1 MWKGDYEFIIID
13 QNNFSKY
20 LELPEWILKKV
31 EKKEITLT
39 HLADIIRMGLLKQ
52 YGGIWVDATM
62 FFTKDVFKEFDHK
75 NLNSNYPQQYIENQ
89 YEFTKWT

>member
-1 MWKGDYEFIIID
+1 M
-13 QNNFSKY
+13 
-20 LELPEWILKKV
+20 
-31 EKKEITLT
+31 
-39 HLADIIRMGLLKQ
+39 ADIIRMGLLKQ